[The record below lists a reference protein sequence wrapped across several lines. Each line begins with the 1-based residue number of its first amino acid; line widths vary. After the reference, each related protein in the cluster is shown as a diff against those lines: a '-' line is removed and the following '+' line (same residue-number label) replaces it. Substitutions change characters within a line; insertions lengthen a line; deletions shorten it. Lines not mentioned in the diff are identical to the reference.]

1 MNSLKENYVYEY
13 AILPPGQKLND
24 SKWVLKT
31 KLNPN
36 GEIIRYKARLVAK
49 GISQQK
55 GINYEETFSPVAR
68 YDTITLLAIAA
79 DEKLILKQFDV
90 KTAFLYGN

>member
-1 MNSLKENYVYEY
+1 L
-13 AILPPGQKLND
+13 
-24 SKWVLKT
+24 VLKT

-49 GISQQK
+49 GFLLQK

-68 YDTITLLAIAA
+68 YDTK
-79 DEKLILKQFDV
+79 KLF
-90 KTAFLYGN
+90 